1 MLTKPTVILLGK
13 GFCMGTADVIP
24 GVSGGTMAL
33 LLGIYQRLLESIR
46 SFDVTLLRLISRRDW
61 RVAVEHIDLPLL
73 LPVGAGIFAALMF
86 FTRIISLPGLIKSDP
101 EAVFGFFFGL
111 IAVSIGVLIKGLGR
125 FDGADYFFLGAGVIG
140 GWLVVNI
147 VPVSTPDAVWF
158 IVLSGAL
165 AISAL
170 ILPGISGSF
179 ILLILKKYAYILN
192 AIGNFDFAV
201 IIPFALGAALGLIGF
216 SRVLTALLRHFY
228 QRTLVTIV
236 GVLIGSLW
244 VIWPFQE
251 RTYEVVR
258 SKPRITASNPIWPSD
273 YDTTA
278 LVAFTLML
286 LGAALAA
293 GFHLFSR
300 GKSG

>member
-1 MLTKPTVILLGK
+1 
-13 GFCMGTADVIP
+13 MGTADVIP

-33 LLGIYQRLLESIR
+33 LLGIYRRLLESIR
-46 SFDVTLLRLISRRDW
+46 SFDVTLLRLIGRRDW
-61 RVAVEHIDLPLL
+61 RAAVGHVDIALL
-73 LPVGAGIFAALMF
+73 LPLGLGIFAALMF
-86 FTRIISLPGLIKSDP
+86 FTRIISLPGLIESDP

-111 IAVSIGVLIKGLGR
+111 IAVSVGVLIKGLRR
-125 FDGADYFFLGAGVIG
+125 FDGVDYGFLGAGVIA

-147 VPVSTPDAVWF
+147 VPVSTPDGAWF

-179 ILLILKKYAYILN
+179 ILLILKKYTYILN

-201 IIPFALGAALGLIGF
+201 IVPFALGAALGLIGF
-216 SRVLTALLRHFY
+216 SRVLTSLLRHFY

-244 VIWPFQE
+244 VIWPF
-251 RTYEVVR
+251 RTRTIEVVR
-258 SKPRITASNPIWPSD
+258 EKPRIIASNPVWPSD
-273 YDTTA
+273 YDATT
-278 LVAFTLML
+278 LVAFALLL
-286 LGAALAA
+286 LGAAFAA
-293 GFHLFSR
+293 SFHLFSR

>member
-1 MLTKPTVILLGK
+1 MLRKETVSFLGK

-33 LLGIYQRLLESIR
+33 LLGIYQRLLEAIS
-46 SFDVTLLRLISRRDW
+46 SLDVTLIKLVFRRRW
-61 RVAVEHIDLPLL
+61 GAAMQHIDIALL
-73 LPVGAGIFAALMF
+73 LPLGLGIFAALMF
-86 FTRIISLPGLIKSDP
+86 FTRIISLPGLIDSDP

-111 IAVSIGVLIKGLGR
+111 ITASIVVLIKGLHR
-125 FDGADYFFLGAGVIG
+125 FARPDYGLLCAGIVV

-192 AIGNFDFAV
+192 AIGNFDFSV
-201 IIPFALGAALGLIGF
+201 ILPFALGAILGLIAF
-216 SRVLTALLRHFY
+216 SRGLTWLLRHFY
-228 QRTLVTIV
+228 QRALVTIV

-244 VIWPFQE
+244 MIWPFQE
-251 RTYEVVR
+251 RIFEMVR
-258 SKPRITASNPIWPSD
+258 DKPRIAASNPVWPAEFD
-273 YDTTA
+273 ATVLLAFA
-278 LVAFTLML
+278 LMGV
-286 LGAALAA
+286 GVALAA
-293 GFHLFSR
+293 GFHLFAHR
-300 GKSG
+300 KR